1 MSVKTA
7 GTYAFPG
14 AHARSFVASGVQLG
28 DVEMDRQVHQVLRLA
43 NDQAEPRFLQIRTPT
58 RTKTRRP
65 TNAEKECSKALSLIS
80 VKTPKS
86 KNYV

>member
-14 AHARSFVASGVQLG
+14 ALARSFVASGVQLG

-65 TNAEKECSKALSLIS
+65 TNAEKECSKALIS

-86 KNYV
+86 KIYV